1 MLFLLKVLTD
11 SYNVYDA
18 ETQKTLLVPKN
29 TKQVSGVF
37 SNSIYVPY
45 SDYEVRLS
53 QYLEFSGVVD
63 FNEDLPDDFGLVFDK
78 TTMICMQASFM
89 GAVKYVSIFGYILNQ
104 GLSNLCVKDDTL
116 MFNLQSTC
124 IKFKILDIDK
134 FTVFMTK
141 FNCLGKKIKY
151 KQFIYS
157 FGADEF
163 QIFSENSLIYSVAQE
178 IC

>member
-1 MLFLLKVLTD
+1 MLFLLEVLTD
-11 SYNVYDA
+11 SYNVYDT

-37 SNSIYVPY
+37 SNSVYVPY

-53 QYLEFSGVVD
+53 QYLEFLGVVD
-63 FNEDLPDDFGLVFDK
+63 FDGDLPDDFGLVFDK
-78 TTMICMQASFM
+78 TTMICMKSSFM
-89 GAVKYVSIFGYILNQ
+89 GAVEYVSIFGYILNQ

-141 FNCLGKKIKY
+141 FKCLGKEIKY
-151 KQFIYS
+151 KTFIYS
-157 FGADEF
+157 FGSDEF
-163 QIFSENSLIYSVAQE
+163 QIFSENALIYSVAQE
-178 IC
+178 I